1 MRKLSE
7 AATTGAGMGW
17 GVSSRSCWVK
27 AEKVEG
33 EGHGGGV
40 SSRERKV
47 NAAVQSRAPRRA
59 AAIWESGLWGRWRVV
74 KMSKEQELSGV
85 RGQPWEVRVFRV

>member
-1 MRKLSE
+1 M
-7 AATTGAGMGW
+7 
-17 GVSSRSCWVK
+17 
-27 AEKVEG
+27 
-33 EGHGGGV
+33 
-40 SSRERKV
+40 